1 MQVLII
7 DDVRYIADGAMPF
20 SWLSVAQS
28 FVAHYPD
35 YAQYK
40 NYMKLNTAANAPMY
54 LPLWGEEELNIV
66 RKRMHPE
73 ISEWQVSIRNTEPS
87 LFPNLQIST

>member
-1 MQVLII
+1 MAVSSAI
-7 DDVRYIADGAMPF
+7 VRGA
-20 SWLSVAQS
+20 LSRLCSVQELHEAEHGRKCTNVFA
-28 FVAHYPD
+28 FV
-35 YAQYK
+35 
-40 NYMKLNTAANAPMY
+40 
-54 LPLWGEEELNIV
+54 GRRELNIV